1 MIASIY
7 YGGLKQKWS
16 LGSDNQNFTIKNLLN
31 NYVMDVENA
40 STQIYVGI
48 LCYKYHG
55 DDNQLWKLRKYKNY
69 PDVFYI
75 ENVKSGLVLEI

>member
-1 MIASIY
+1 
-7 YGGLKQKWS
+7 
-16 LGSDNQNFTIKNLLN
+16 
-31 NYVMDVENA
+31 MDVENA